1 MHKYRIFV
9 FVNGPGN
16 ILFATLYLLKAMPSV
31 KNQDAKPLDRIL
43 VIDEL
48 PMIPIAFQEV
58 FRSINA
64 SAVVGYSENIFSALS
79 AKIFANTT
87 FDLIITG
94 SFQDRYSTSLQQA
107 VTELRN
113 RFGQPR
119 IMIYSSS
126 YDPQII
132 EKMPEVGID
141 AYVHKFEPIE
151 EIRKAYQRLSRGEP
165 FVSAIF
171 HALYYDY
178 GLDIRR

>member
-1 MHKYRIFV
+1 
-9 FVNGPGN
+9 
-16 ILFATLYLLKAMPSV
+16 MPSV
-31 KNQDAKPLDRIL
+31 TNHNTPPLDRIL
-43 VIDEL
+43 VIDDL
-48 PMIPIAFQEV
+48 PLIPLAFQEV
-58 FRSINA
+58 FRSINV
-64 SAVVGYSENIFSALS
+64 SAVVEYSENVFSALS
-79 AKIFANTT
+79 ARILADAT

-94 SFQDRYSTSLQQA
+94 SFQDHFSPSLQQA
-107 VTELRN
+107 VAELRN

-151 EIRKAYQRLSRGEP
+151 EIRKAYQHLSRGES

-171 HALYYDY
+171 HALFYDY
-178 GLDIRR
+178 GLGIRR

>member
-1 MHKYRIFV
+1 
-9 FVNGPGN
+9 
-16 ILFATLYLLKAMPSV
+16 MPSV
-31 KNQDAKPLDRIL
+31 TNHNTPPLDRIL
-43 VIDEL
+43 VIDDL
-48 PMIPIAFQEV
+48 PLIPLAFQEV
-58 FRSINA
+58 FRSINV
-64 SAVVGYSENIFSALS
+64 SAVVEYSENVFSALS
-79 AKIFANTT
+79 ARILADAT

-94 SFQDRYSTSLQQA
+94 SFQDHFSTSLQQA
-107 VTELRN
+107 VAELRN

-151 EIRKAYQRLSRGEP
+151 EIRKAYQHLSRGES

-171 HALYYDY
+171 HALFYDY
-178 GLDIRR
+178 GLGIRR

>member
-1 MHKYRIFV
+1 MS
-9 FVNGPGN
+9 
-16 ILFATLYLLKAMPSV
+16 SV
-31 KNQDAKPLDRIL
+31 TNQNAHPLDKIL
-43 VIDEL
+43 VIDDL
-48 PMIPIAFQEV
+48 PLIQLAFQEV

-64 SAVVGYSENIFSALS
+64 SAVVEYSENIFSALS
-79 AKIFANTT
+79 AKTFANTS

-94 SFQDRYSTSLQQA
+94 SFQDRWSTSLHQA

-132 EKMPEVGID
+132 EKMPEAGID

-151 EIRKAYQRLSRGEP
+151 EIRKAYQRLSDGEP
-165 FVSAIF
+165 FISAIF
-171 HALYYDY
+171 HSLYYDY
-178 GLDIRR
+178 GLGIRK

>member
-1 MHKYRIFV
+1 MS
-9 FVNGPGN
+9 
-16 ILFATLYLLKAMPSV
+16 SV
-31 KNQDAKPLDRIL
+31 TNQNAHPLDKIL
-43 VIDEL
+43 VIDDL
-48 PMIPIAFQEV
+48 PLIPLAFQEV

-64 SAVVGYSENIFSALS
+64 SAVVEYSENIFSALS
-79 AKIFANTT
+79 AKVFANTS

-94 SFQDRYSTSLQQA
+94 SFQDRWSTNLQQA
-107 VTELRN
+107 VTELQS

-119 IMIYSSS
+119 IMIYSSH

-132 EKMPEVGID
+132 EKMNEVGID

-151 EIRKAYQRLSRGEP
+151 EIRKAYQRLSHGEP

-178 GLDIRR
+178 GLGIRK